1 MVNNMMSSMLLSSA
15 LMVGSGSALAA
26 ILLIVYLIMNELIET
41 SKTKEEIKHIFAP
54 ITVPLVIVFV
64 ASVIFKVSQIL

>member
-1 MVNNMMSSMLLSSA
+1 MLLSSA

-41 SKTKEEIKHIFAP
+41 SKTKEEIKYIFAP
-54 ITVPLVIVFV
+54 ITIPLIIVFA

>member
-1 MVNNMMSSMLLSSA
+1 MSSMLMSSA

>member
-1 MVNNMMSSMLLSSA
+1 MLMSSA

>member
-1 MVNNMMSSMLLSSA
+1 MMSSMLLSSA